1 MFNEAHL
8 ITPHGKVI
16 LLTAADY
23 QKVVEALALRPQA
36 FVRPSLTD
44 TRALVKE
51 LRGKYARQYP
61 LTQALLDER
70 RLERSREEAKIR
82 RYARHS

>member
-8 ITPHGKVI
+8 VTPHGKVI

-36 FVRPSLTD
+36 FVRPSLAD
-44 TRALVKE
+44 TRALVRE
-51 LRGKYARQYP
+51 LRGKHAGHRS
-61 LTQALLDER
+61 LTQALVDER
-70 RLERSREEAKIR
+70 KRERSREEAKIR